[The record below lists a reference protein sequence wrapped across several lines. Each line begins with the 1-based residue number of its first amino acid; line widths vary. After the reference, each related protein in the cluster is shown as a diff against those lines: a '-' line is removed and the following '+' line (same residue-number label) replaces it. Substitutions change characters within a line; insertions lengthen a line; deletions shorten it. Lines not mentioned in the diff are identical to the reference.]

1 MILMIKYLYKKSAID
16 NFNIFLRP
24 KLSEI
29 IIEEELTLKNA
40 IELVSGRQWVI
51 NTFESGVFLMRAVN
65 VVDEVDHYIYDDE
78 LHPERGLQKPH

>member
-1 MILMIKYLYKKSAID
+1 MILMVKYLYKKSAID

-40 IELVSGRQWVI
+40 IELVSGR
-51 NTFESGVFLMRAVN
+51 
-65 VVDEVDHYIYDDE
+65 
-78 LHPERGLQKPH
+78 